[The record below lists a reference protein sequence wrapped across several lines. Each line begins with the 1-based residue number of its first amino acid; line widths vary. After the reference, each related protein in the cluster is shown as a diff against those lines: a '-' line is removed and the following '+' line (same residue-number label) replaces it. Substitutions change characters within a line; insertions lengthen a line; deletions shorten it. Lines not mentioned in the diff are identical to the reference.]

1 MQEFTKYVK
10 KKAKEKGI
18 PISKLAKE
26 LDMSE
31 VYLRHVI
38 AGRRI
43 SFPVVAKISKYFKDP
58 TILYVYVDAYVSRKA
73 NEKNLKRRYKV

>member
-18 PISKLAKE
+18 PISRLAKE

-31 VYLRHVI
+31 VYLRHII

-58 TILYVYVDAYVSRKA
+58 TVLYTYVEAYVKRKENGA
-73 NEKNLKRRYKV
+73 NLKRRYRV